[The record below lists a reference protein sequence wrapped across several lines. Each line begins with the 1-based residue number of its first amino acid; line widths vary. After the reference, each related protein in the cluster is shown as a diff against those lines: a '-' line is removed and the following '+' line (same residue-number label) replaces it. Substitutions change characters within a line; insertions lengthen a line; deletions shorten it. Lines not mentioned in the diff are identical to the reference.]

1 MGGVRCLGLFP
12 KKNRFFQLT
21 PSLRLRCGIA
31 QKPPP
36 RSTMVK
42 QGCLVQVNNAQHL
55 IYSVTPDS
63 GPSQLSVILSVQST
77 QSSNARLWNMRCDRL
92 DLRTASLLERQGV
105 PVRVHKSRSRP
116 CWLPSTL
123 HRSLWNGEDD
133 RKKRVLHTINILFFI
148 TFTFIISM
156 YNYQSD
162 HLVLSSCF

>member
-1 MGGVRCLGLFP
+1 MIR
-12 KKNRFFQLT
+12 
-21 PSLRLRCGIA
+21 
-31 QKPPP
+31 
-36 RSTMVK
+36 

-92 DLRTASLLERQGV
+92 DLGTAFDKLLERQGL

-133 RKKRVLHTINILFFI
+133 RKKRVLHRISILFLLLCEKLGLYHLYEQLSVRP
-148 TFTFIISM
+148 TFF
-156 YNYQSD
+156 YQVFLNQGD
-162 HLVLSSCF
+162 ELQLHGGDWNSSKP